1 MDEQKKNLEKKMK
14 KQMQKIKR
22 KNDGFWADFKKFIMK
37 GNVLDL
43 AVAVV
48 IANAFNAIVN
58 GLVKYIITPLITFA
72 TSGVSIDEWEW
83 VIREAVVDENNV
95 ETVSKISVQYGLWLQ
110 AIVNF
115 LIIAFC
121 IFVTVR
127 ILKKAERALK
137 TKEIEKQE
145 AEAAKKKE
153 EEAKAAEAAKALAE
167 KKKATE
173 EEFYTNV
180 KEQSELLRQIRDS
193 LKK

>member
-14 KQMQKIKR
+14 KQMQKIKK

>member
-1 MDEQKKNLEKKMK
+1 MDEQNKNWEKKMK
-14 KQMQKIKR
+14 KQMQKIKK